1 MSAPHTPA
9 ALPPPPSRAR
19 PPTLLPAP
27 PRLLSEVTLQLEGL
41 QQSQGGVK
49 SAALQAAVNEVL
61 SSCPPKLAQLSVA
74 RRAELLWKA
83 LKV

>member
-1 MSAPHTPA
+1 
-9 ALPPPPSRAR
+9 
-19 PPTLLPAP
+19 
-27 PRLLSEVTLQLEGL
+27 VTLQLEGL

>member
-1 MSAPHTPA
+1 M
-9 ALPPPPSRAR
+9 
-19 PPTLLPAP
+19 
-27 PRLLSEVTLQLEGL
+27 TLQLEGL

-83 LKV
+83 LKVYSRDGSSNEGIPPPHTPPRVSPPRWLLPL

>member
-1 MSAPHTPA
+1 M
-9 ALPPPPSRAR
+9 
-19 PPTLLPAP
+19 
-27 PRLLSEVTLQLEGL
+27 TLQLEGL

-83 LKV
+83 LKVDARWQLERGDPTAPHTAPRLTTPLLPL